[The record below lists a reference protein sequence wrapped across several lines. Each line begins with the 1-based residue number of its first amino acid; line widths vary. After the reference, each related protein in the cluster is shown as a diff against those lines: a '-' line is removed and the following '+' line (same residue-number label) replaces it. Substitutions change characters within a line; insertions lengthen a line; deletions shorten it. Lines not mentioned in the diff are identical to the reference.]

1 MEQYDV
7 LVIGGGPGGYSLGI
21 AAAKKGLSVALFEKE
36 HLGGTCLNV
45 GCIPTKYL
53 VDKANAMEKVRA
65 LVKKDIFRDAGS
77 FSFKQIQKGKS
88 EVTGKLV
95 NGVKFL
101 LKKVG
106 ATVIEGE
113 AVLKKDRVVVCNGTE
128 YQGKHVVI
136 ATGSVPMMIPVPGH
150 EYFIDSTGAL
160 NLPSLPRSMVV
171 MGGGVIGLELACAF
185 AAYGT
190 EVTVVEM
197 MPELMPREQKEA
209 VRILVNDL
217 KKQGISLKTGAK
229 MLRIEKNGGLL
240 RAVYEVDGGEQS
252 TDCEQV
258 LMAAGR
264 KTNLTGIDA
273 KALGLRLDEKKCIV
287 VDDHQRT
294 NLPGVYAIGD
304 VVGGYQLAHAAYAEG
319 ESALA
324 DILGE
329 DKPYGTMPVPVCT
342 YTIPCFASVGL
353 TTEGAKA
360 AGYEPVLGSFDY
372 GANGMALAE
381 GASGAVFVV
390 ADKAT
395 TRTLGITIVGEN
407 SSEIIAMAA
416 SAVSDGLT
424 TEQWKKM
431 IVAHPSLCEMVRE
444 AALDAFGVS
453 VHKG

>member
-21 AAAKKGLSVALFEKE
+21 AAARKGMRVALFEKE

-65 LVKKDIFRDAGS
+65 LVRKDIFRDAGS

-101 LKKVG
+101 LKKAG

-113 AVLKKDRVVVCNGTE
+113 AVLKPDRMVACNGRE
-128 YQGKHVVI
+128 YQGRYVVI

-150 EYFIDSTGAL
+150 EYCIDSTGAL

-217 KKQGISLKTGAK
+217 KKQGIVLKTGAK

-252 TDCEQV
+252 TACEQV

-273 KALGLRLDEKKCIV
+273 EALSLRLDEKKCIV

-319 ESALA
+319 EAALA

-395 TRTLGITIVGEN
+395 TRTLGVTIVGEN
-407 SSEIIAMAA
+407 SSEMIAMAT
-416 SAVSDGLT
+416 SAVANGLT
-424 TEQWKKM
+424 TEQWEKM

-444 AALDAFGVS
+444 AALDVFGRS

>member
-7 LVIGGGPGGYSLGI
+7 LVIGGGPGGYSLSI
-21 AAAKKGLSVALFEKE
+21 AAAKKGLKVALFEKE
-36 HLGGTCLNV
+36 HLGGTCLNI

-65 LVKKDIFRDAGS
+65 LVQKDIFRDAGS

-88 EVTGKLV
+88 EVTRKLV
-95 NGVKFL
+95 NGVKSL
-101 LKKVG
+101 LKQAG
-106 ATVIEGE
+106 AVVIEGD
-113 AVLKKDRVVVCNGTE
+113 AVLKKDRVVVCGGKD

-136 ATGSVPMMIPVPGH
+136 ATGSVPIMLPIPGH
-150 EYFIDSTGAL
+150 EYCIDSAGAL
-160 NLPSLPRSMVV
+160 NLLRLPHSMVV

-185 AAYGT
+185 SAYGT
-190 EVTVVEM
+190 EVTVVEL

-209 VRILVNDL
+209 VKLLVNAI
-217 KKQGISLKTGAK
+217 KKQGIAVNTGAK
-229 MLRIEKNGGLL
+229 MLRIEKFGQQL
-240 RAVYEVDGGEQS
+240 RAVYEMNGAEVYS
-252 TDCEQV
+252 DCEQV

-264 KTNLTGIDA
+264 RTNLSGIDA
-273 KALGLRLDEKKCIV
+273 EALGLEMDQKKCIV
-287 VDDHQRT
+287 VDAHQRT

-319 ESALA
+319 EAALA

-329 DKPYGTMPVPVCT
+329 NRPYGTVPVPVCT
-342 YTIPCFASVGL
+342 YTIPCFASVGM
-353 TTEGAKA
+353 TTETAKD
-360 AGYEPVLGSFDY
+360 AGYEPVLGSFNY
-372 GANGMALAE
+372 AANGMALAE

-395 TRTLGITIVGEN
+395 TKTLGVTIVGEN
-407 SSEIIAMAA
+407 SSEMIAMAT
-416 SAVSDGLT
+416 SAVTDGLT
-424 TEQWKKM
+424 VDQWERM

-444 AALDAFGVS
+444 AALDAFGRS

>member
-1 MEQYDV
+1 MEQFDI
-7 LVIGGGPGGYSLGI
+7 LVIGGGPGGYSLAI
-21 AAAKKGLSVALFEKE
+21 NAAKHGKKVALFEKE

-53 VDKANAMEKVRA
+53 VDKANAMEKVRS
-65 LVKKDIFRDAGS
+65 LVSKEIFKDAGY
-77 FSFKQIQKGKS
+77 FSFKKIQKGKG

-95 NGVKFL
+95 GGVKFL
-101 LKKVG
+101 LKKNGVEI
-106 ATVIEGE
+106 VEGE
-113 AVLKKDRVVVCNGTE
+113 AVLKKDRVVTCGGKD
-128 YQGKHVVI
+128 YQGQQVVI
-136 ATGSVPMMIPVPGH
+136 ATGSVPMMIPVPGYEH
-150 EYFIDSTGAL
+150 CIDSTGAL
-160 NLPSLPRSMVV
+160 NLATLPHSMVV

-209 VRILVNDL
+209 VKIVVNAM
-217 KKQGISLKTGAK
+217 KKQGIRLETGAK
-229 MLRIEKNGGLL
+229 MLRIEKTATGL
-240 RAVYEVDGGEQS
+240 RAVYEMDGEEAY

-264 KTNLTGIDA
+264 KTNLSGIDPES
-273 KALGLRLDEKKCIV
+273 LGLELDAKKCIV
-287 VDDHQRT
+287 VDCHQRT

-319 ESALA
+319 EAALA

-329 DKPYGTMPVPVCT
+329 EKPYGSVPVPVCT

-353 TTEGAKA
+353 TTESAKA
-360 AGYEPVLGSFDY
+360 AGYEPVMGSFQY
-372 GANGMALAE
+372 EANGMALAE
-381 GASGAVFVV
+381 GASGSVFVV
-390 ADKAT
+390 MDQASRK
-395 TRTLGITIVGEN
+395 TLGVTIVGEN
-407 SSEIIAMAA
+407 SSEMIAMAT
-416 SAVSDGLT
+416 SAVADGLT
-424 TEQWKKM
+424 AEQWERM

-444 AALDAFGVS
+444 AALDAFGMS